1 MAVLHVNEYSLSN
14 LIKKSVVFM
23 NSELPRRSA
32 HIRAELI
39 RQAIVGE
46 AAPPADSP
54 LRIDSHGASLDGA
67 AIDGRLDLTSV
78 EYSRPI
84 AFTRCTFDDRIDV
97 SGAKL
102 DTLTLRDCR
111 APGID
116 AVATS
121 LRGDLIISGGQLVC
135 PGGLAFNGPSM
146 SIGGSLMF
154 VDDSLAVGAVS
165 FALANISGRV
175 VCNGT
180 FRNPLAIASS
190 FDWYA
195 PLYSAINGFG
205 ATVGQSL
212 GFGTKLNATGEP
224 CVEGFVILAN
234 AKIGTGIYFVS
245 GSITRGAQAG
255 VPQECD
261 IQGDPSTRFAIKSGA
276 AFYLHNVEAGELVLT
291 NFLCFEGL
299 LSLRGARL
307 GTIADDGTLWRDSK
321 TGLVRKGVAL
331 DLDGCTYSGFTG
343 SMSSST
349 RMDWRTRLS
358 WLKTQIPEYLSSE
371 FHPQPFTQCAQVMRS
386 MGDLHG
392 SHMVLLERERLRL
405 RSPKVHL
412 WERLT
417 GRLLGLVAGHGYK
430 SYYALYWALAVWLVG
445 GVIFS
450 VADRLGQMRPA
461 SEHVLVDDSYRR
473 TGEIPK
479 DYEPLKP
486 FLYSADIL
494 LPIVDIGQ
502 EKFWLPR
509 DSGERPAN
517 AATAFPHAPRWVA
530 SALNW
535 LFGGWIQKTYYYFEI
550 AMGWLLVSIALA
562 GFSGHLGHKGEE

>member
-1 MAVLHVNEYSLSN
+1 
-14 LIKKSVVFM
+14 M

-46 AAPPADSP
+46 VAAPPDSP
-54 LRIDSHGASLDGA
+54 LKIDSHGARLDGA
-67 AIDGRLDLTSV
+67 TIGGRLDLTSV

-84 AFTRCTFDDRIDV
+84 AFTRCTFEDRIDV

-102 DTLTLRDCR
+102 DALSLRDCR

-116 AVATS
+116 AIAAS
-121 LRGDLIISGGQLVC
+121 LRGDLTISGGQLDS
-135 PGGLAFNGPSM
+135 PGGFAFNGPSM

-165 FALANISGRV
+165 FALAKISGRM

-180 FRNPLAIASS
+180 FRNPLASASS
-190 FDWYA
+190 FEWYT

-205 ATVGQSL
+205 ATIGQTL
-212 GFGTKLNATGEP
+212 AFGTKLNATGTP
-224 CVEGFVILAN
+224 RVEGFVILAN
-234 AKIGTGIYFVS
+234 AKIGSGIYFVT
-245 GSITRGAQAG
+245 GSITRGAKAG
-255 VPQECD
+255 VLQDCD
-261 IQGDPSTRFAIKSGA
+261 IQGDPSTRYAIKSGA
-276 AFYLHNVEAGELVLT
+276 ALYLHNVEAGELVLT
-291 NFLCFEGL
+291 NFECFEGL

-331 DLDGCTYSGFTG
+331 DLDGCTYNGFTG

-371 FHPQPFTQCAQVMRS
+371 FLPQPFTQCAEVMRS

-392 SHMVLLERERLRL
+392 SRMVLLERERLRL

-412 WERLT
+412 WERFT

-430 SYYALYWALAVWLVG
+430 SYYALYWALAVWLIG

-509 DSGERPAN
+509 DAGERPTN

-530 SALNW
+530 YMLNW
-535 LFGGWIQKTYYYFEI
+535 LFGGWIQKSYYYFEI
-550 AMGWLLVSIALA
+550 AMGWVLVSIAIA
-562 GFSGHLGHKGEE
+562 GFSGRLGHKGEE